1 MRWAIS
7 SELLLWFL
15 EWRGPTVFICD
26 SRTHLLP
33 RQATLALPL
42 PQPERLNAPWGPHAK
57 SDSLQLAC
65 NVWWLTV
72 AQWTAMWNK
81 VSLILMLAS
90 PSTCSLL
97 HHDHIYNY
105 QGLHDIILP
114 NCLNHHID
122 LHHQHRHSSFIIHR
136 SSFIIHFSLF
146 MFHHHCIH
154 SLLFFSTITIV
165 ISIINNI
172 FKFSFAHVIPCF
184 RNLRPQTATPNLK
197 SQNSAHTCW
206 YPVPPHVPSPLSS
219 FAVPVSPFFLPPSS
233 PFPRSF
239 C

>member
-136 SSFIIHFSLF
+136 SSFIFHYSCFIIIVFIHCCF
-146 MFHHHCIH
+146 FHHHHCHQHHQQHIQIQFRPCH
-154 SLLFFSTITIV
+154 PLLSE
-165 ISIINNI
+165 S
-172 FKFSFAHVIPCF
+172 S
-184 RNLRPQTATPNLK
+184 TPNCY
-197 SQNSAHTCW
+197 T
-206 YPVPPHVPSPLSS
+206 
-219 FAVPVSPFFLPPSS
+219 
-233 PFPRSF
+233 
-239 C
+239 